1 MNQVLSNQ
9 IKTVSREKDEIKKRL
24 KKLDERFA
32 TLEKYAKHAK
42 DIAFARE
49 QIKRGEIIPQ
59 EKVLQD
65 LGL

>member
-24 KKLDERFA
+24 KKLDEKFA
-32 TLEKYAKHAK
+32 MLEKYAKHAK

-49 QIKRGEIIPQ
+49 QTKRGEAVPQ
-59 EKVLQD
+59 EKVLHN
-65 LGL
+65 LGI